1 VEFRR
6 YLQHITHDGDIVADV
21 APRGLD
27 LLVPVC
33 PPWHV
38 REVVAH
44 LAMVYDHKVMNLR
57 LGRQPGEG
65 EWVREEPFGQDTVE
79 WFRNEHAKLLAEL
92 EAHDPTEAAWTWWP
106 PDQTVGFWFRRMA
119 LETVVHRVD
128 VETQFG
134 PRSAIDEELA
144 VDGIDEILTC
154 MLDGDDEGAAEA
166 PGAGSVNVIAGD
178 SSWSV
183 LLSDATTKVAEGKK
197 PGADA
202 ELTGDPA
209 DLFLYLWGRAGID
222 ALSVGGDES
231 KVELLRA
238 RLVAATQ

>member
-1 VEFRR
+1 MEPRR
-6 YLQHITHDGDIVADV
+6 YLQHITQDGDIVADL

-27 LLVPVC
+27 LLVPAC
-33 PPWHV
+33 APWDV

-44 LAMVYDHKVMNLR
+44 LAMVYDHKVMTLR
-57 LGRQPGEG
+57 LGRQPVDG
-65 EWVREEPFGQDTVE
+65 EWLTDEPYGQDTVE

-128 VETQFG
+128 VETPFG
-134 PRSAIDEELA
+134 ARSAIDEQLA
-144 VDGIDEILTC
+144 VDGIDEILTV
-154 MLDGDDEGAAEA
+154 MLDDEAEAAAEA
-166 PGAGSVNVIAGD
+166 PGAGSVHVIAAG

-183 LLSDATTKVAEGKK
+183 LLSDATTEVAAGEQ

-202 ELTGDPA
+202 VLTGEPA
-209 DLFLYLWGRAGID
+209 DVFLYLWGRTGIE
-222 ALSVGGDES
+222 AVSVSGDET

>member
-1 VEFRR
+1 MEFRR

-27 LLVPVC
+27 LPVPVC
-33 PPWHV
+33 TPWNV

-57 LGRQPGEG
+57 LGRQPVEG
-65 EWVREEPFGQDTVE
+65 EWVTEEPFGEDTVG

-92 EAHDPTEAAWTWWP
+92 EARDPSAPAWTWWP

-154 MLDGDDEGAAEA
+154 MLDGDDEAATDA

-178 SSWSV
+178 AWWSV
-183 LLSDATTKVAEGKK
+183 LLEGATTVVEDGEN

-202 ELTGDPA
+202 ELTGDPGE
-209 DLFLYLWGRAGID
+209 LLLYLWGRAGID
-222 ALSVGGDES
+222 ALSVSGDAS
-231 KVELLRA
+231 KVALMRA
-238 RLVAATQ
+238 RLATATQ

>member
-6 YLQHITHDGDIVADV
+6 YLQHITHDGDIVAEV

-33 PPWHV
+33 PPWDV

-44 LAMVYDHKVMNLR
+44 LAMVYDHKVMTLR
-57 LGRQPGEG
+57 LGRQPEEG
-65 EWVREEPFGQDTVE
+65 EWVTEEPYGQDTVE
-79 WFRNEHAKLLAEL
+79 WFRNEHAKVLAEL

-134 PRSAIDEELA
+134 PRSAIDEDLA
-144 VDGIDEILTC
+144 VDGIDEILMC
-154 MLDGDDEGAAEA
+154 MLDDDDEAAAEA
-166 PGAGSVNVIAGD
+166 PGAGSVNVIAAG

-183 LLSDATTKVAEGKK
+183 LLGETTTTVEEGKN
-197 PGADA
+197 PAAEA

-209 DLFLYLWGRAGID
+209 DLFLYLWGRAGIEV
-222 ALSVGGDES
+222 LSVSGVAS
-231 KVELLRA
+231 NVELLRA
-238 RLVAATQ
+238 RLTAATQ